1 MTRLILIGLLSGL
14 FFSST
19 FVLNRMMSL
28 EGGHWLWSASLR
40 YAYMILLLTAWMVA
54 SRGLA
59 AAGRTLGL
67 FLRHLLFW
75 MAAGSIGFGA
85 FYALICFSADHA
97 PGWIVATTWQFTI
110 IATLVVLVVFGRR
123 FPKRIWGFSAIVFVG
138 VFLVNVSQ
146 GKAVDPMQLVYGAL
160 PVLVAAFCYPIGNQM
175 VWEAQAGSPRLPDIR
190 APELEHPFAK
200 VLLMSLG
207 SVPFWC
213 LLIAIVAPPPPSG
226 GQMINTA
233 LVALFSGVIATSLFL
248 YARNESRTASQLA
261 AVDAT
266 QSSEVI
272 FALAGEI
279 LILGAALPTF
289 MGICGMLITAGG
301 LLLFVSLQ
309 EVSA

>member
-1 MTRLILIGLLSGL
+1 MLRLVLIGLLSGL

-28 EGGHWLWSASLR
+28 EGGHWVWSASLR
-40 YAYMILLLTAWMVA
+40 YAYMILMLMFWLLAT
-54 SRGLA
+54 RGA
-59 AAGRTLGL
+59 AAARRTLGL
-67 FLRHLLFW
+67 FFRHLLFW
-75 MAAGSIGFGA
+75 AAAGSIGFGA

-110 IATLVVLVVFGRR
+110 IATLAVLMAFGRR
-123 FPKRIWGFSAIVFVG
+123 FPKRIWGFSGIVFFG
-138 VFLVNVSQ
+138 VCLVNVSQ
-146 GKAVDPMQLVYGAL
+146 AGTVDPLQLVYGAL
-160 PVLVAAFCYPIGNQM
+160 PVLVAAFCYPIGNQL
-175 VWEAQAGSPRLPDIR
+175 VWEARAGNRRLPDIG

-213 LLIAIVAPPPPSG
+213 VLVAVCRPPSPSS
-226 GQMINTA
+226 GQLINTA

-248 YARNESRTASQLA
+248 YARNESKSGSQLA

-279 LILGAALPTF
+279 LILGGALPNPVGAV
-289 MGICGMLITAGG
+289 GILVTGAG
-301 LLLFVSLQ
+301 LVLFVRFQ
-309 EVSA
+309 EASP